1 MQVFSTEETWCTL
14 YKGGRISARIST
26 VVGGSGTGVST
37 PAGAH
42 NGSHMFVGVL
52 NGSSLGS
59 TDLNLTFF
67 SSRLNV
73 KVFICYKYLN
83 YFTTSRT

>member
-26 VVGGSGTGVST
+26 VVGGSGAGVST

-59 TDLNLTFF
+59 TDLKVDFS
-67 SSRLNV
+67 SSRLNIEIV
-73 KVFICYKYLN
+73 IYYKYLN
-83 YFTTSRT
+83 RCTISRI

>member
-59 TDLNLTFF
+59 TDLNFS

-73 KVFICYKYLN
+73 KVVICYKYLN
-83 YFTTSRT
+83 YYTVSRI